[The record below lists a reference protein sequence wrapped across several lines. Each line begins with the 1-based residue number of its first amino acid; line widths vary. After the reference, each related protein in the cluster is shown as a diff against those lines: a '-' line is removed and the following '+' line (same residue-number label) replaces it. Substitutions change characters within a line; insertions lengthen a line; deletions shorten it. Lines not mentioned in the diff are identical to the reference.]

1 MQIETRPIAALK
13 ASPHNARVHGAEQLR
28 QLAES
33 IRQFGFNQPVLV
45 DERGEIIAGHGRVEA
60 AKQAGLAEVPVVVI
74 RHLTEDRKRAYML
87 ADNRIALNSEWDEDA
102 LRRELEGLEAHFADF
117 GALGFDGGELDRLF
131 GEFVGE
137 PGTSVLDDNT
147 GGPVDEEED
156 LEDVEEDAEDESP
169 PGETAQPQTASARL
183 PVFIPVLVN
192 LTRPEYER
200 WKAVKKELGETDN
213 SKAFKALSGIEQ
225 SEEEAA

>member
-117 GALGFDGGELDRLF
+117 GSLGFDGGELDRLF

-137 PGTSVLDDNT
+137 PGTSVLEDNT
-147 GGPVDEEED
+147 GGPLPDDDEKAPEP
-156 LEDVEEDAEDESP
+156 DAEPDGEESAGEVAAPNRP
-169 PGETAQPQTASARL
+169 PPI
-183 PVFIPVLVN
+183 FKPVLVN
-192 LTRPEYER
+192 LRPDEYQR
-200 WKAVKKELGETDN
+200 WKELKEELGETTDAA
-213 SKAFKALSGIEQ
+213 AFRRIAGLTDEV
-225 SEEEAA
+225 AA